1 MKVGDL
7 VRIKKHIGN
16 TIAER
21 YLFGKTGI
29 ITKVGK
35 RTSIYEHPSVNVYF
49 YDGRE
54 WPCHISKLEVI
65 SGS

>member
-54 WPCHISKLEVI
+54 WLIDKDALEVI

>member
-29 ITKVGK
+29 ITKVRK
-35 RTSIYEHPSVNVYF
+35 RTSIYEHPSVSVCF

-54 WPCHISKLEVI
+54 WLIEKDALEVL